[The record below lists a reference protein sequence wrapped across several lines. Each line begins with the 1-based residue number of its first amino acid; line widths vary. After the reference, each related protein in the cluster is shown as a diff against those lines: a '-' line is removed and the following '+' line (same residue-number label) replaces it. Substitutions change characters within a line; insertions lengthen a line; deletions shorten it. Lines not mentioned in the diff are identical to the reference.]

1 MYRLAAPHIA
11 HTTHCC
17 PPTPPPT
24 RHAQAAPHPT
34 HASRPP
40 PPHATST
47 PFLSQDRI
55 GSVGNQFALTTLLG
69 ALCVLPV
76 FLLTEGSKLGESM
89 AL

>member
-1 MYRLAAPHIA
+1 MLPTHHPAHAARASRASPHPRL
-11 HTTHCC
+11 
-17 PPTPPPT
+17 TPP
-24 RHAQAAPHPT
+24 A
-34 HASRPP
+34 
-40 PPHATST
+40 PHATST